1 MVGMVNT
8 YRIRIN
14 IDNSMMDFV
23 GYGNATNVVMETCLF
38 EHDILKNAEASYTSD
53 TIIDFSKRGKHI

>member
-1 MVGMVNT
+1 MRKNCQEYASSNYYFKLKCIETMVDMVNT

-14 IDNSMMDFV
+14 IDNLMMDFV

-38 EHDILKNAEASYTSD
+38 EHDI
-53 TIIDFSKRGKHI
+53 

>member
-1 MVGMVNT
+1 MIGMVNT

-38 EHDILKNAEASYTSD
+38 EHDI
-53 TIIDFSKRGKHI
+53 